1 VVVCTCAKH
10 TQKEH
15 ESKKGITDFW
25 LGKKVKNLSLLLQ
38 VSCALEGVHVRVVAG
53 PYTWAARSITLLTC
67 YSSRVIYVYLG
78 EFCYAQ
84 PFLRAPFK
92 GIFMFEPALSNHTP
106 PHNKP
111 KSITASFSF
120 GFFSPNL
127 RNLLLFVLFFF
138 SSFFLP
144 RILFFFRFYYST
156 RCLFLRVEDRW
167 TAARYAS
174 SASCLALRC
183 AVTEGVSM
191 TCRLFHR
198 KFA

>member
-1 VVVCTCAKH
+1 MAG
-10 TQKEH
+10 QKSH
-15 ESKKGITDFW
+15 
-25 LGKKVKNLSLLLQ
+25 LSLLPQ
-38 VSCALEGVHVRVVAG
+38 VSCGLEGVHVRVVAG
-53 PYTWAARSITLLTC
+53 PYNWAARSITLLTC

-92 GIFMFEPALSNHTP
+92 GIFMFEPALSNRTP

-138 SSFFLP
+138 LSFFLP
-144 RILFFFRFYYST
+144 RILFS
-156 RCLFLRVEDRW
+156 FLLLHPLPFL
-167 TAARYAS
+167 ARRGS
-174 SASCLALRC
+174 LDSR
-183 AVTEGVSM
+183 AV
-191 TCRLFHR
+191 RLFCFLFSLAVRRHGGCLNDLSA
-198 KFA
+198 FS